1 MERTLTGVNVG
12 IVNAKERYFKISKEM
27 EFWCQWNSSNGHG
40 WWIWDQNIF
49 MYLGSVQEADMT

>member
-27 EFWCQWNSSNGHG
+27 EFWCQWNCEYEQYVWVKKNENDELVL
-40 WWIWDQNIF
+40 I
-49 MYLGSVQEADMT
+49 